1 MTFNLDNYV
10 EVKDRIPLFYEQ
22 FPDGRI
28 TTEIITEDSTGVTI
42 KAYLWK
48 NAEEQVMNAPL
59 ATGLAREFP
68 GGRIDK
74 YTENGETSAIGRAIA
89 NFNLIGEK
97 GKKNRT
103 FPSREE
109 MESAQ
114 ALIDKKEGEPR
125 YTEESAQTSG
135 AKRTPPK
142 QAQKPPKTEEPVDD
156 NVWEPIEKP
165 IEEPVPVEED
175 VADILWCPLHDTEW
189 FLKGKMPGFAHPM
202 ADHGGVD
209 GEWCNQPKDG
219 LTEARFMKQCEHLRW
234 SLAYVEDTLLM
245 TSIADWQELAKI
257 SPGNYGP
264 VLKECLRIAAEEKG
278 E

>member
-1 MTFNLDNYV
+1 MAFNLENYD

-28 TTEIITEDSTGVTI
+28 TTEIISEDSTGVTI

-48 NAEEQVMNAPL
+48 NAEERVMNAPL

-74 YTENGETSAIGRAIA
+74 YTENCETSSVGRAIA

-114 ALIDKKEGEPR
+114 GLID
-125 YTEESAQTSG
+125 
-135 AKRTPPK
+135 
-142 QAQKPPKTEEPVDD
+142 
-156 NVWEPIEKP
+156 
-165 IEEPVPVEED
+165 
-175 VADILWCPLHDTEW
+175 
-189 FLKGKMPGFAHPM
+189 
-202 ADHGGVD
+202 
-209 GEWCNQPKDG
+209 
-219 LTEARFMKQCEHLRW
+219 MKQ
-234 SLAYVEDTLLM
+234 S
-245 TSIADWQELAKI
+245 
-257 SPGNYGP
+257 
-264 VLKECLRIAAEEKG
+264 KENKPAPDQPFNSSGSNEASQKQVDYMIKLGYEGSTEGITKAEASEYITKNKSNSFS
-278 E
+278 

>member
-1 MTFNLDNYV
+1 MAFNLENYD

-28 TTEIITEDSTGVTI
+28 TTEIISEDSTGVTI

-74 YTENGETSAIGRAIA
+74 YTENCETSSVGRAIA

-114 ALIDKKEGEPR
+114 GLID
-125 YTEESAQTSG
+125 
-135 AKRTPPK
+135 
-142 QAQKPPKTEEPVDD
+142 
-156 NVWEPIEKP
+156 
-165 IEEPVPVEED
+165 
-175 VADILWCPLHDTEW
+175 
-189 FLKGKMPGFAHPM
+189 
-202 ADHGGVD
+202 
-209 GEWCNQPKDG
+209 
-219 LTEARFMKQCEHLRW
+219 MKQSKENRPA
-234 SLAYVEDTLLM
+234 SSPSAP
-245 TSIADWQELAKI
+245 ELSAPARNGGPAPT
-257 SPGNYGP
+257 PGQIKFMYDLGYEGDKSEITYEIMREYLDKNAP
-264 VLKECLRIAAEEKG
+264 IKT
-278 E
+278 

>member
-1 MTFNLDNYV
+1 MPDLLSKYQRQEGRRKMAFNLENYD

-28 TTEIITEDSTGVTI
+28 TTEIISEDSTGVTI

-74 YTENGETSAIGRAIA
+74 YTENCETSSLGRAIA

-114 ALIDKKEGEPR
+114 GLIDMKQSKENRPASSPSAPVPAKKINPITDKQIHRLQNRHNYDGDLSNFTSAEASALIDQLTQKEE
-125 YTEESAQTSG
+125 
-135 AKRTPPK
+135 
-142 QAQKPPKTEEPVDD
+142 
-156 NVWEPIEKP
+156 
-165 IEEPVPVEED
+165 
-175 VADILWCPLHDTEW
+175 
-189 FLKGKMPGFAHPM
+189 
-202 ADHGGVD
+202 
-209 GEWCNQPKDG
+209 
-219 LTEARFMKQCEHLRW
+219 
-234 SLAYVEDTLLM
+234 
-245 TSIADWQELAKI
+245 
-257 SPGNYGP
+257 
-264 VLKECLRIAAEEKG
+264 AAEKLV
-278 E
+278 